1 MKNKGFYRYC
11 SVIVVA
17 AGLGLG
23 LSGLAQAQPCAM
35 SGSEQRSMDDKG
47 KCGKHQGGSGG
58 VKQMGMFGR
67 MLQQVD
73 LTEKQDKEVQSIMDA
88 AAPKLQALHQAMRAL
103 KHSSMAMLP
112 ENGFDEAQ
120 AIASAEAHA
129 GIMKQMMVLKA
140 RIKADLFA
148 LLTSEQQ
155 AILREKSSKMQG
167 KKRKGC
173 SGSKG

>member
-1 MKNKGFYRYC
+1 MKNNGFYRYC

-17 AGLGLG
+17 AGLGL
-23 LSGLAQAQPCAM
+23 SGLVQAQPCAM
-35 SGSEQRSMDDKG
+35 SGPEQGSMDDKG
-47 KCGKHQGGSGG
+47 KCCKHQGGSGG

-73 LTEKQDKEVQSIMDA
+73 LTEKQDKEVKSIMDA
-88 AAPKLQALHQAMRAL
+88 AAPKFQALREAMQAL

-120 AIASAEAHA
+120 AMASAEAHA
-129 GIMKQMMVLKA
+129 DIMKQMMVLKA

-148 LLTSEQQ
+148 LLTPEQQ
-155 AILREKSSKMQG
+155 AILREQRSKMQG
-167 KKRKGC
+167 KKQKGC
-173 SGSKG
+173 TGSKG